1 MNSLLNE
8 LRRRNVLRLAATYAL
23 VAWILIEAGSVLLP
37 TFGIPDWFFRAYTL
51 VIIGGFFV
59 SLILAWIFEVTP
71 EGVKFEHEIDRS
83 HERPRNRGKSNI
95 VIIALLVVALGVSI
109 SFNLTGIR
117 DQSQVQAGATSGR
130 ASSIAVLPFTS
141 RSADLDNQFFADG
154 IQDDLLTRLA
164 DIESLRVISRT
175 SVNEYRNTTKNL
187 RDIAAELGVA
197 TIVEGAVQRSGDQVR
212 ITVQLIDAASD
223 EHIWADTYDRAMTVS
238 NVFQIQSEISSQI
251 ASALR
256 AALTPEEEIRLAVI
270 PTDSIEALSLYS
282 AARSNLYLRRFETL
296 QEARRQF
303 EAAIELDPNYAQAYA
318 GLAETILVTATNHG
332 SIDPVEAVELAGTAV
347 AKALEIDENLA
358 EAYAVRG
365 LLQLNQWKVSH
376 DSDMNAAAAESFAR
390 AKQLNPNLANAY
402 VWSATLYEGDG
413 KIDKAIDALTTA
425 MEIDPLGRI
434 PYLNLPDYYSS
445 LGENEKAIQLL
456 LRAMDIF
463 PDWAQ
468 PYDYVA
474 RQLKGLGRLDEAV
487 AWSLIAQS
495 MTDDPMMGREAIGIY
510 IEFGDTDRV
519 DAFMQKFGSDHPMYP
534 MGAAFQRFM
543 ENDFEGTLASFEA
556 LDQVSD
562 AQAEFAYPILSM
574 ASMKLEEYDKA
585 RDYLVQA
592 NPMLASDTDASVNRF
607 NLRAAVMLAYALRRT
622 NRDRQASDLLTQAW
636 DVVQQMPRMGAAGYG
651 IRDVQILAIQGR
663 KDAAIDAL
671 REAIDAGFVSQLAYD
686 YWTLDQDALLDNL
699 RDDPRFEAMRI
710 ELHEVIDQ
718 LRENVRQADES
729 GNWDELLSRAR
740 LDLRAAAVR
749 P

>member
-1 MNSLLNE
+1 MDSLFNE

-23 VAWILIEAGSVLLP
+23 IAWILIEAGSVLLP
-37 TFGIPDWFFRAYTL
+37 TFGVPEWFFRAYTL
-51 VIIGGFFV
+51 AIIGGFFV
-59 SLILAWIFEVTP
+59 SLILAWVFEVTP

-83 HERPRNRGKSNI
+83 HEGPRNRGKSNI

-109 SFNLTGIR
+109 SFNVTGIR
-117 DQSQVQAGATSGR
+117 DQSEIQVAAASGQAN
-130 ASSIAVLPFTS
+130 SIAVLPFTS

-175 SVNEYRNTTKNL
+175 SVNEYRDTTKNL

-223 EHIWADTYDRAMTVS
+223 EHIWADSYDRALTIS
-238 NVFQIQSEISSQI
+238 NVFEIQSDISSQI

-270 PTDSIEALSLYS
+270 PTDSIEALSLVS
-282 AARSNLYLRRFETL
+282 AARNNLYLRRFDTL

-318 GLAETILVTATNHG
+318 GFAETILVTSTNHG
-332 SIDPVEAVELAGTAV
+332 SIDPVEAAEIAGTAV
-347 AKALEIDENLA
+347 AKALDIDENLA
-358 EAYAVRG
+358 EAYAVKG
-365 LLQLNQWKVSH
+365 LLHMNQWKISH
-376 DSDMNAAAAESFAR
+376 DGETNTAAAESFAR

-402 VWSATLYEGDG
+402 VWSATLYESDG
-413 KIDKAIDALTTA
+413 KIDEAIDALTTA

-434 PYLNLPDYYSS
+434 PYLNLPGFYSM

-456 LRAMDIF
+456 LKAMDIF
-463 PDWAQ
+463 PDWAL

-495 MTDDPMMGREAIGIY
+495 MTDDPMMGREAMGVY
-510 IEFGDTDRV
+510 IEFGDTDRI
-519 DAFMQKFGSDHPMYP
+519 DAFMQNFGSDHPMYP
-534 MGAAFQRFM
+534 VGAAFQRFM
-543 ENDFEGTLASFEA
+543 ENDFGGTIATFEEF
-556 LDQVSD
+556 DQVSD
-562 AQAEFAYPILSM
+562 AQAEFVYPILSM
-574 ASMKLEEYDKA
+574 ASLKLAEYDQA
-585 RDYLVQA
+585 REFLIRA

-607 NLRAAVMLAYALRRT
+607 NLRAAVMLAYALRQT
-622 NRDRQASDLLTQAW
+622 NHDRQASDLLTQAW
-636 DVVQQMPRMGAAGYG
+636 DVVQQMPRIGAAGYG
-651 IRDVQILAIQGR
+651 IRDVQILAVQGR
-663 KDAAIDAL
+663 KDAAINAL
-671 REAIDAGFVSQLAYD
+671 REAIDAGFVSELVYD
-686 YWTLDQDALLDNL
+686 FWTLDQDALLDSL
-699 RDDPRFEAMRI
+699 RDDPRFEAMRL

-718 LRENVRQADES
+718 MRENVRQADES
-729 GNWDELLSRAR
+729 GEWNELLSRAR
-740 LDLRAAAVR
+740 PDLRAALVR

>member
-1 MNSLLNE
+1 MDSLFNE

-23 VAWILIEAGSVLLP
+23 IAWILIEAGSVLLP
-37 TFGIPDWFFRAYTL
+37 TFGVPEWFFRAYTL
-51 VIIGGFFV
+51 AIIGGFFV
-59 SLILAWIFEVTP
+59 SLILAWVFEVTP

-83 HERPRNRGKSNI
+83 HEGPRNRGKSNI

-109 SFNLTGIR
+109 SFNVTGIR
-117 DQSQVQAGATSGR
+117 DQSEIQVAAASGQAN
-130 ASSIAVLPFTS
+130 SIAVLPFTS

-175 SVNEYRNTTKNL
+175 SVNEYRDTTKNL

-223 EHIWADTYDRAMTVS
+223 EHIWADSYDRALTIS
-238 NVFQIQSEISSQI
+238 NVFEIQSDISSQI

-270 PTDSIEALSLYS
+270 PTDSIEALSLVS
-282 AARSNLYLRRFETL
+282 AARNNLYLRRFDTL

-318 GLAETILVTATNHG
+318 GFAETILVTSTNHG
-332 SIDPVEAVELAGTAV
+332 SIDPVEAAEIAGTAV
-347 AKALEIDENLA
+347 AKALDIDENLA
-358 EAYAVRG
+358 EAYAVKG
-365 LLQLNQWKVSH
+365 LLHMNQWKISH
-376 DSDMNAAAAESFAR
+376 DGETNTAAAESFAR

-402 VWSATLYEGDG
+402 VWSATLYESDG
-413 KIDKAIDALTTA
+413 KIDEAIDALTTA

-434 PYLNLPDYYSS
+434 PYLNLPGFYSM
-445 LGENEKAIQLL
+445 LGETEKAIQLL
-456 LRAMDIF
+456 LKAMDIF
-463 PDWAQ
+463 PDWAL

-495 MTDDPMMGREAIGIY
+495 MTDDPMMGREAMGVY
-510 IEFGDTDRV
+510 IEFGDTDRI
-519 DAFMQKFGSDHPMYP
+519 DAFMQNFGSDHPMYP
-534 MGAAFQRFM
+534 VGAAFQRFM
-543 ENDFEGTLASFEA
+543 ENDFGGTIATFEEF
-556 LDQVSD
+556 DQVSD
-562 AQAEFAYPILSM
+562 AQAEFVYPILSM
-574 ASMKLEEYDKA
+574 ASLKLAEYDQA
-585 RDYLVQA
+585 REFLIRA

-607 NLRAAVMLAYALRRT
+607 NLRAAVMLAYALRQT
-622 NRDRQASDLLTQAW
+622 NHDRQASDLLTQAW
-636 DVVQQMPRMGAAGYG
+636 DVVQQMPRIGAAGYG
-651 IRDVQILAIQGR
+651 IRDVQILAVQGR
-663 KDAAIDAL
+663 KDAAINAL
-671 REAIDAGFVSQLAYD
+671 REAIDAGFVSELVYD
-686 YWTLDQDALLDNL
+686 FWTLDQDALLDSL
-699 RDDPRFEAMRI
+699 RDDPRFEAMRL

-718 LRENVRQADES
+718 MRENVRQADES
-729 GNWDELLSRAR
+729 GEWNELLSRAR
-740 LDLRAAAVR
+740 PDLRAALVR

>member
-1 MNSLLNE
+1 MDSLFNE

-23 VAWILIEAGSVLLP
+23 IAWILIEAGSVLLP
-37 TFGIPDWFFRAYTL
+37 TFGVPEWFFRAYTL
-51 VIIGGFFV
+51 AIIGGFFV
-59 SLILAWIFEVTP
+59 SLILAWVFEVTP

-83 HERPRNRGKSNI
+83 HEGPRNRGKSNI

-109 SFNLTGIR
+109 SFNVTGIR
-117 DQSQVQAGATSGR
+117 DQSEIQVAAASGQAN
-130 ASSIAVLPFTS
+130 SIAVLPFTS

-175 SVNEYRNTTKNL
+175 SVNEYRDTTKNL

-223 EHIWADTYDRAMTVS
+223 EHIWADSYDRALTIS
-238 NVFQIQSEISSQI
+238 NVFEIQSDISSQI

-270 PTDSIEALSLYS
+270 PTDSIEALSLVS
-282 AARSNLYLRRFETL
+282 AARNNLYLRRFDTL

-318 GLAETILVTATNHG
+318 GFAETILVTSTNHG
-332 SIDPVEAVELAGTAV
+332 SIDPVEAAEIAGTAV
-347 AKALEIDENLA
+347 AKALDIDENLA
-358 EAYAVRG
+358 EAYAVKG
-365 LLQLNQWKVSH
+365 LLHMNQWKISH
-376 DSDMNAAAAESFAR
+376 DGETNTAAAESFAR

-402 VWSATLYEGDG
+402 VWSATLYESDG
-413 KIDKAIDALTTA
+413 KIDEAIDALTTA

-434 PYLNLPDYYSS
+434 PYLNLPGFYSM

-456 LRAMDIF
+456 LKAMDIF
-463 PDWAQ
+463 PDWAL

-487 AWSLIAQS
+487 AWSLI
-495 MTDDPMMGREAIGIY
+495 D
-510 IEFGDTDRV
+510 IEFGDTDRI
-519 DAFMQKFGSDHPMYP
+519 DAFMQNFGSDHPMYP
-534 MGAAFQRFM
+534 VGAAFQRFM
-543 ENDFEGTLASFEA
+543 ENDFGGTIATFEEF
-556 LDQVSD
+556 DQVSD
-562 AQAEFAYPILSM
+562 AQAEFVYPILSM
-574 ASMKLEEYDKA
+574 ASLKLAEYDQA
-585 RDYLVQA
+585 REFLIRA

-607 NLRAAVMLAYALRRT
+607 NLRAAVMLAYALRQT
-622 NRDRQASDLLTQAW
+622 NHDRQASDLLTQAW
-636 DVVQQMPRMGAAGYG
+636 DVVQQMPRIGAAGYG
-651 IRDVQILAIQGR
+651 IRDVQILAVQGR
-663 KDAAIDAL
+663 KDAAINAL
-671 REAIDAGFVSQLAYD
+671 REAIDAGFVSELVYD
-686 YWTLDQDALLDNL
+686 FWTLDQDALLDSL
-699 RDDPRFEAMRI
+699 RDDPRFEAMRL

-718 LRENVRQADES
+718 MRENVRQADES
-729 GNWDELLSRAR
+729 GEWNELLSRAR
-740 LDLRAAAVR
+740 PDLRAALVR

>member
-1 MNSLLNE
+1 MDSLFNE

-37 TFGIPDWFFRAYTL
+37 TFGVPDWFFRAYTL
-51 VIIGGFFV
+51 VIITGFFV
-59 SLILAWIFEVTP
+59 SLILAWVFEVTP
-71 EGVKFEHEIDRS
+71 DGVKFDHEIDRS
-83 HERPRNRGKSNI
+83 QNLPRNRGKSNT
-95 VIIALLVVALGVSI
+95 VIIALLVIALGVSI
-109 SFNLTGIR
+109 SFNVTGIR
-117 DQSQVQAGATSGR
+117 NQSETQVFIPAGQQN
-130 ASSIAVLPFTS
+130 SIAVLPFTS
-141 RSADLDNQFFADG
+141 RSNDPDNQFFADG

-175 SVNEYRNTTKNL
+175 SVNEYRDTTKNL

-197 TIVEGAVQRSGDQVR
+197 AVVEGAVQRSGDQVR

-223 EHIWADTYDRAMTVS
+223 EHIWADSYDRALTVS
-238 NVFQIQSEISSQI
+238 NVFHIQSEISSQI

-270 PTDSIEALSLYS
+270 PTDSIEALSLAS
-282 AARSNLYLRRFETL
+282 AARNNLYLRRFDTL

-303 EAAIELDPNYAQAYA
+303 EQAIELDPNYAQAYA
-318 GLAETILVTATNHG
+318 GLAETILVTSSNHG
-332 SIDPVEAVELAGTAV
+332 SIDPYEAAELAGTAIG
-347 AKALEIDENLA
+347 KALEIDEDLA
-358 EAYAVRG
+358 EAYAVQG
-365 LLQLNQWKVSH
+365 LLQMNQWKMSH
-376 DSDMNAAAAESFAR
+376 DSEAGTSAAESFAR

-413 KIDKAIDALTTA
+413 KIDRAIDALTTA

-434 PYLNLPDYYSS
+434 PYLNLPGFYSM

-456 LRAMDIF
+456 LKAMDIF

-495 MTDDPMMGREAIGIY
+495 MTDDPMMGREAVGVY

-534 MGAAFQRFM
+534 IGAAFQRFM
-543 ENDFEGTLASFEA
+543 ENDYEGTIATFEA
-556 LDQVSD
+556 IDQVSD

-574 ASMKLEEYDKA
+574 ASLKLEEYDKA
-585 RDYLVQA
+585 REFLTQA
-592 NPMLASDTDASVNRF
+592 SPMLAGDTNASVTRY
-607 NLRAAVMLAYALRRT
+607 NLRAAVMLAYALQQT
-622 NRDRQASDLLTQAW
+622 NHDRQASELLTQAW
-636 DVVQQMPRMGAAGYG
+636 DVVQQMPRTGAGGRG
-651 IRDVQILAIQGR
+651 IRDVEILAVQGR
-663 KDAAIDAL
+663 KDAALDAL
-671 REAIDAGFVSQLAYD
+671 REAIDAGFVSLMVYD
-686 YWTLDQDALLDNL
+686 YWTLDQDVLLDNL
-699 RDDPRFEAMRI
+699 RDDPRFEAMRL

-718 LRENVRQADES
+718 MRENVRQADES
-729 GNWDELLSRAR
+729 GDWNELLGRAR
-740 LDLRAAAVR
+740 EDLTVALVR